1 MFVAD
6 RPTPVYRARDQVE
19 NEEWLAAIDEA
30 AERLDLGGRAKSRAM
45 DLFLST
51 VPDADRS
58 KRATVAASLY
68 AGALIAGERRSQ
80 SEVADAVGVSRL
92 SVQKRWKALVEE
104 AGLEPPSW

>member
-6 RPTPVYRARDQVE
+6 RPTRVYRARDQVE

-51 VPDADRS
+51 VPDAERS

-92 SVQKRWKALVEE
+92 TVQKRWKALVEE

>member
-6 RPTPVYRARDQVE
+6 RPTRVYRARDQVE

-51 VPDADRS
+51 VPDAERS

-92 SVQKRWKALVEE
+92 SVQQRWKPLVEE

>member
-1 MFVAD
+1 M
-6 RPTPVYRARDQVE
+6 YRARDQVE

-30 AERLDLGGRAKSRAM
+30 ADRLELGVEARSRAA

-68 AGALIAGERRSQ
+68 AGALIAGDRRSQ
-80 SEVADAVGVSRL
+80 SAVADAVGVSRL
-92 SVQKRWKALVEE
+92 TVQGRWKELMDA
-104 AGLEPPSW
+104 AGLEPPRW